1 MIDETKSS
9 SMSNRETKRS
19 DALSTRVTEIKAR
32 MQQAQITEDEMKTFQ
47 KVAAIMEGGEGRIEV
62 DDLIA
67 ASFLTDTL
75 LNSPKR

>member
-1 MIDETKSS
+1 M
-9 SMSNRETKRS
+9 
-19 DALSTRVTEIKAR
+19 TEIKAR
-32 MQQAQITEDEMKTFQ
+32 MEEAQITEDEMKTFQ
-47 KVAAIMEGGEGRIEV
+47 KGAAIMEGGEGLIAV